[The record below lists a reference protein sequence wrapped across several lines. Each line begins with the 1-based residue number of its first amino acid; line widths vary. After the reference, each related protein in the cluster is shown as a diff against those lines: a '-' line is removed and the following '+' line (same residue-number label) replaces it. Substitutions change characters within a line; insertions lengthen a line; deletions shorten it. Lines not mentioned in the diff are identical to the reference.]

1 MNRLNHLF
9 RLTGIITALLYMVS
23 CSKEVTIPI
32 DDGGCQSN
40 KAGNLSIV
48 IKTPAPDDFLVPAS
62 RTGASGDDI
71 TEESGDG
78 VTEAPGDDT
87 AGGTVT
93 AIHEEQEWTVK
104 KLGVYIFMASAQS
117 AADANYR
124 LVKKTEGITFAYT
137 GVPGETGIDNKNGT
151 YEYTEP
157 LADYMLKK
165 YIKVLLVANEDKEL
179 GTANTDGISG
189 TTLAE
194 FKTQTASAVLQ
205 ETADQS
211 CDLISGGA
219 PGDET
224 YKGIVMSGVAKNA
237 ETEEIYLANAMSLNL
252 DAEIERN
259 VARIDI
265 CINKPGLT
273 LKKAV
278 LKNTSAGAY
287 IFGQAD
293 SYTAPNAGE
302 SVKTY
307 DILPTSPYADR
318 LNGDSPAGIAFIPAE
333 GEETEEQVKEKNT
346 LKHVF
351 YLYEKENIEA
361 DCNTVE
367 IEYTLP
373 DADGVEQTGILEIPF
388 KTVTTE
394 GEDPVTTTETYVHT
408 KRNHLYTIELGDGS
422 ADGVVVLTR
431 IVVQDWEPN
440 IIEEG
445 LDPSAPPI
453 E

>member
-9 RLTGIITALLYMVS
+9 RLTGIITALLYIAS

-32 DDGGCQSN
+32 DDGGCQGN

-62 RTGASGDDI
+62 RGETA
-71 TEESGDG
+71 
-78 VTEAPGDDT
+78 GDDT
-87 AGGTVT
+87 AGGTET

-124 LVKKTEGITFAYT
+124 LVKKTEGITFADT

-179 GTANTDGISG
+179 GTANTDGATG

-194 FKTQTASAVLQ
+194 FKKQTASAVLQ

-219 PGDET
+219 PEDGA
-224 YKGIVMSGVAKNA
+224 YKGIVMSGVAKKENA
-237 ETEEIYLANAMSLNL
+237 EEIYLESAMSLEL
-252 DAEIERN
+252 DAQIERN

-293 SYTAPNAGE
+293 SYTAPNAGQ

-318 LNGDSPAGIAFIPAE
+318 LNGDSPTGIAFIPAVD
-333 GEETEEQVKEKNT
+333 EETEEQVKVKNT

-394 GEDPVTTTETYVHT
+394 TGGSTTETYVHT

-422 ADGVVVLTR
+422 ANDIQVITNVVVE
-431 IVVQDWEPN
+431 DWEPN